1 MNAMSLEKQKY
12 RRINLVLLVLIFLS
26 VAICVESYRLGMGTF
41 NKPGSGLF
49 PFITGLLIGVLST
62 VRQFSPGEQNRIPNV
77 SAPLNRMLLMAAAL
91 FVYAF
96 LLDKIGFILS
106 TILLI
111 VFFLRVIEAKSWI
124 VTALI
129 AIPTPFC
136 TYLVFKVLLRVQM
149 PIGFIGF

>member
-1 MNAMSLEKQKY
+1 MSLEKQKY
-12 RRINLVLLVLIFLS
+12 RRVNLFLLILIFLS

-49 PFITGLLIGVLST
+49 PFITGLLIGVLAT
-62 VRQFSPGEQNRIPNV
+62 VRQLSVGEQNRIPNV
-77 SAPLNRMLLMAAAL
+77 SAPPNRVLSLAAAL

-129 AIPTPFC
+129 AILTPFC
-136 TYLVFKVLLRVQM
+136 TYLVFKILLRVQM